1 MSIFL
6 FVVIFVILLH
16 LTSLVII
23 TIFKLMWSILACL
36 KSKYYNK
43 LKKGLEKGKARK
55 FYTYRR
61 GGVTSFFIFIVF
73 MSLLIFTVI
82 MFIKF
87 IETEK
92 FSFQII
98 GFITLFIDFSIVL
111 FVDNMLIPQQKIVV
125 EMGKTNAKS
134 KRKISYIANRI
145 HFFINNSMSS
155 FYMVV
160 CVLLISTVILT
171 NVLNKTNSNLLLSLF
186 IAAFILLSLYSNTFI
201 IESRYFNNED
211 ENPFKSYQHYDIYI
225 THKKIIIY
233 TGVFLLSSFTWYQEL
248 LDLEKNFDIKNYRG
262 DLVLITTILLF
273 LLSTDRI
280 FKLIHDDYI
289 KFKKETQ

>member
-1 MSIFL
+1 
-6 FVVIFVILLH
+6 
-16 LTSLVII
+16 
-23 TIFKLMWSILACL
+23 MWSIIVYL
-36 KSKYYNK
+36 KSKYYKK

-61 GGVTSFFIFIVF
+61 GGITSFLIFIVF

-92 FSFQII
+92 ISFQII
-98 GFITLFIDFSIVL
+98 GFITLLIDFSLVI

-125 EMGKTNAKS
+125 EMDKTNAKS

-145 HFFINNSMSS
+145 YFFINNSMPS

-171 NVLNKTNSNLLLSLF
+171 NVLNKANSNLLLSLF
-186 IAAFILLSLYSNTFI
+186 IAAFILLSLYSNSFI

-211 ENPFKSYQHYDIYI
+211 ENPFKSYQQYDVYI
-225 THKKIIIY
+225 AHKKIIIY

-248 LDLEKNFDIKNYRG
+248 LDLEKNFDVKNFRG

-289 KFKKETQ
+289 KFKKEIQ